1 MKLIRRCAWNRAPPV
16 PPSIITPPAS
26 VTATAPASA
35 AFAVVVAGD
44 APFTYQWRR
53 NGVAIGGAHSTSY
66 MLNPTAMADNGATF
80 DVVVTNAGGSVTSVS
95 ATLTVIPAPVA
106 PSITTQP
113 ASLTVNA
120 PASATFSVVV
130 TGDAP
135 LSYQWRRNGVNIGGA
150 TSSSYVL
157 NPTAVADSGVQF
169 DVIVS
174 NTAGTITSA
183 PATLTVTAAP
193 VPPSIT
199 TQPVNKTVTAPAA
212 ASFSVVA
219 TGDPTLTYQWRRNGV
234 AIGGATTA
242 TYALNP
248 TAVSDSGATF
258 DVVVTNGAGSA
269 TSTAALLTVT
279 LRRTAKHH
287 YATASTTVT
296 APGAATFT
304 VVATGDGPLTYQ
316 WKRNGGNII
325 GATSATYVRTPTA
338 VAENGSTITVV
349 VTNGAGSVTSA
360 AAILTVNPA
369 PTAPSITTHP
379 ANVSVTA
386 PAAATFSVVATG
398 TAPLSYQWRRNGVA
412 IGGATTASYVL
423 DPRWFPTTAHR
434 STWSSPRAGS
444 ATSSPATLTVFE
456 GVSSAVFEAHFEGG
470 ADGFAYADDMFGTA
484 QPSFASG
491 ALVPGGGFTG
501 GGAQVTVGGING
513 SNTSNIS
520 GGWHRSFALA
530 STAAATVT
538 FRYRLTANNLDSGEL
553 GRMMVSLTAR
563 SRDRA
568 EHVLAQGVAARGR
581 WSRRAGKGDHD
592 TAHAAATKSWRW
604 ARSDETRRRKG
615 CRQLTM

>member
-1 MKLIRRCAWNRAPPV
+1 
-16 PPSIITPPAS
+16 
-26 VTATAPASA
+26 
-35 AFAVVVAGD
+35 
-44 APFTYQWRR
+44 
-53 NGVAIGGAHSTSY
+53 
-66 MLNPTAMADNGATF
+66 MADNGAHF

-120 PASATFSVVV
+120 PASATFSVVA

-135 LSYQWRRNGVNIGGA
+135 LGYQWRRNGVNIGGA

-157 NPTAVADSGVQF
+157 NPTAVADSGAQF

-183 PATLTVTAAP
+183 PATLTVNPAP

-234 AIGGATTA
+234 AIGGATSA
-242 TYALNP
+242 AYALNP

-269 TSTAALLTVT
+269 TSTAALLTVNGAPVPPSIT
-279 LRRTAKHH
+279 TQP
-287 YATASTTVT
+287 ASTTVT
-296 APGAATFT
+296 APGAATFS

-360 AAILTVNPA
+360 AAILTVNAA
-369 PTAPSITTHP
+369 PTAPSITGQP
-379 ANVSVTA
+379 ANVAVTA

-423 DPRWFPTTAHR
+423 DPTVVSDNGASFDVVVTNA
-434 STWSSPRAGS
+434 AGS

-456 GVSSAVFEAHFEGG
+456 GVASAVFEAHFEGG
-470 ADGFAYADDMFGTA
+470 ADGFAYADDLFGTV
-484 QPSFASG
+484 QPTFASG
-491 ALVPGGGFTG
+491 AIVPGGGFTG

-553 GRMMVSLTAR
+553 GRMMVSLNGVLKGIAPNTYVAQ
-563 SRDRA
+563 A
-568 EHVLAQGVAARGR
+568 GGGTGPLVTTGWQQVTMNLGTLPAGNHVLALGSFLTRKTGV
-581 WSRRAGKGDHD
+581 
-592 TAHAAATKSWRW
+592 
-604 ARSDETRRRKG
+604 DETAVV
-615 CRQLTM
+615 QIDDIVLTVEQ